1 MFESTE
7 VNVLEQ
13 CMFLLVII
21 INVKILLYVKQ
32 HLVYLNPKINLK
44 INYKTG
50 FDWVV
55 LVTWTKSHFICM
67 CTISIDPPIC
77 VLLQVDTHDYVHMST
92 CVHHDMKQS
101 EKLHL
106 KIGKCQ
112 S

>member
-1 MFESTE
+1 M
-7 VNVLEQ
+7 LEQ

-55 LVTWTKSHFICM
+55 LVT
-67 CTISIDPPIC
+67 
-77 VLLQVDTHDYVHMST
+77 
-92 CVHHDMKQS
+92 
-101 EKLHL
+101 
-106 KIGKCQ
+106 
-112 S
+112 